1 MTLRGVSLKDSLVFD
16 FSGPVMQNGVCL
28 GDVDNDGASELVV
41 ASVAGDLAVYSADK
55 CPDAQ
60 PWRHAKFDGQVE
72 SFAMSA
78 HHLWM
83 VSYEKYS
90 PLYLPSDDN

>member
-1 MTLRGVSLKDSLVFD
+1 MDLKTKIERNKTIKMTLRGVSLKDSLVFD

-55 CPDAQ
+55 CHDAQ
-60 PWRHAKFDGQVE
+60 PWKHAKFDGQVGTG
-72 SFAMSA
+72 
-78 HHLWM
+78 
-83 VSYEKYS
+83 
-90 PLYLPSDDN
+90 